1 MAVKSGI
8 LGKMPMR
15 SLLFRFAA
23 DDSGASAVEYALLL
37 VLVAMAVLGAALT
50 LGTNLGRNY
59 DNIARN
65 M

>member
-1 MAVKSGI
+1 
-8 LGKMPMR
+8 MPMR

>member
-1 MAVKSGI
+1 MG
-8 LGKMPMR
+8 

-37 VLVAMAVLGAALT
+37 LMVAMAILGAAGS

-59 DNIARN
+59 DNIAKN